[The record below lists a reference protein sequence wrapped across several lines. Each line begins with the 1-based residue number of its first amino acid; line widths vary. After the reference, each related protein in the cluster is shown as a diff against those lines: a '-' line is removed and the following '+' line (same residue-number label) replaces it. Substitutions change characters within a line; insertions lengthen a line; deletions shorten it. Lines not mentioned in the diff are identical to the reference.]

1 MCGAALVLSHES
13 EVHSEGSLRSHWDY
27 LPFFSPG
34 DGWFSGITMSASDAT
49 EEAEMQPLNPSGAS
63 GASGATDSG
72 TEEKGGSTPSPETAE
87 MPLVVR
93 STRQRVGFLMEEE
106 EEDEHS
112 ELRKK
117 VKREFAKMNGRSS
130 HERLQQQRMSLLGKP
145 LAYRQSKRDAKFRKV
160 QTKIYNFL
168 ERPAGWVAII
178 YHVFVFLLLFL
189 CLIISILATVDT
201 STKTAN
207 GEIIRSS
214 IYITCNHL
222 VFTMELIIVLT
233 LTVECI
239 LRIWSAGCRSRYQG
253 HYGRLRFIRRPL
265 CILDIVVVFASVL
278 IIAVG
283 TKNAKFLEPAFRGLR
298 FLQILRM
305 VRLDRRGSTW
315 KLLGSVVW
323 AHRQEL
329 LTTWYIGFLAL
340 ISISFLVYTLE
351 HEANPRDYATLP
363 DALWYG
369 LVTLTTVGYGD
380 KTPESWAG
388 KLSAAILAV
397 LGVSFFAL
405 PAGILGSGFA
415 LQVQQQQRQKH
426 FARRRH
432 PAAMLIQCLWRC
444 YAADP
449 NSCSMA
455 TWKPHLKPVQ
465 SPTNNNVQPR
475 SNRHSFRT
483 NNLISR
489 LSIKRSTNSPMLHRN
504 SDRVKKGANG
514 IYDDED
520 KKMELS
526 TGTYGEQDSIR
537 SRGSHRYHTQHAQ
550 EEPVG
555 LTKLTEAHK
564 NAIRAV
570 RKIKYF
576 VARRKFKEAFRPYD
590 VKDVIEQYSSGHAD
604 MLARIKSLQARIDN
618 ILGKPGQQDR
628 RVKGRGGGDLE
639 LFDPNIS
646 LLSRVVK
653 VERRVTL
660 IDRKLDM
667 LIELY
672 REERHGKTQ
681 ESRSEEKDDSHESE
695 LDTAPK
701 GFRRRVW
708 SSGTPRPRE
717 GTGQRHEST
726 DTSSATSPADITGTV
741 VAHKLKASDPSL
753 MEDDTLEKMDVT
765 ISTCPPTDAQ
775 AQSGDASGGKT
786 RLGHQ
791 TRDAV
796 DEAGS
801 KDEVTATTPTE
812 PKKLSRRWKR
822 PGAVRI
828 RPARSAESVSC
839 PQSGDSVSY
848 SSGRQSSMGSL
859 APGEGETR
867 I

>member
-1 MCGAALVLSHES
+1 
-13 EVHSEGSLRSHWDY
+13 
-27 LPFFSPG
+27 
-34 DGWFSGITMSASDAT
+34 
-49 EEAEMQPLNPSGAS
+49 
-63 GASGATDSG
+63 
-72 TEEKGGSTPSPETAE
+72 
-87 MPLVVR
+87 
-93 STRQRVGFLMEEE
+93 
-106 EEDEHS
+106 
-112 ELRKK
+112 
-117 VKREFAKMNGRSS
+117 
-130 HERLQQQRMSLLGKP
+130 
-145 LAYRQSKRDAKFRKV
+145 
-160 QTKIYNFL
+160 
-168 ERPAGWVAII
+168 
-178 YHVFVFLLLFL
+178 
-189 CLIISILATVDT
+189 
-201 STKTAN
+201 
-207 GEIIRSS
+207 
-214 IYITCNHL
+214 
-222 VFTMELIIVLT
+222 MELVIVLT
-233 LTVECI
+233 LTIECI

-283 TKNAKFLEPAFRGLR
+283 TKNAKFMEPAFRGLR

-351 HEANPRDYATLP
+351 HENNPRDYATLP

-465 SPTNNNVQPR
+465 SPTNNNVQAR
-475 SNRHSFRT
+475 SNRHSSFRT

-504 SDRVKKGANG
+504 SDRVKKAANG

-526 TGTYGEQDSIR
+526 TGAYGEQDSIR
-537 SRGSHRYHTQHAQ
+537 SRGSHRYHTQHSQ
-550 EEPVG
+550 EPVG

-604 MLARIKSLQARIDN
+604 MLARIKSLQARLDN
-618 ILGKPGQQDR
+618 ILGKPGQPDR
-628 RVKGRGGGDLE
+628 RVKGRGGSDLE
-639 LFDPNIS
+639 LFDPSIS

-695 LDTAPK
+695 LESAPK

-708 SSGTPRPRE
+708 SSSAPRPRE
-717 GTGQRHEST
+717 AGQRHEST
-726 DTSSATSPADITGTV
+726 DTSSATSPADITGGV
-741 VAHKLKASDPSL
+741 VVTHKLKTSDPSFV
-753 MEDDTLEKMDVT
+753 EDDTKEMDVT

-775 AQSGDASGGKT
+775 AQPGGAVLSGRKT
-786 RLGHQ
+786 RLGSQ
-791 TRDAV
+791 TRDSVEEGATK
-796 DEAGS
+796 DSEGS
-801 KDEVTATTPTE
+801 TAATSAE

-822 PGAVRI
+822 PGGVRI
-828 RPARSAESVSC
+828 RPARSAESVNA

>member
-1 MCGAALVLSHES
+1 M
-13 EVHSEGSLRSHWDY
+13 
-27 LPFFSPG
+27 
-34 DGWFSGITMSASDAT
+34 SGSDAT

-63 GASGATDSG
+63 GASMATDSA
-72 TEEKGGSTPSPETAE
+72 TEVEKANTPSPEKPE
-87 MPLVVR
+87 MPIVR
-93 STRQRVGFLMEEE
+93 STRQRVGFLVDDDED
-106 EEDEHS
+106 DEHS

-117 VKREFAKMNGRSS
+117 VKSEFAKMNGRNS

-168 ERPAGWVAII
+168 ERPTGWCAVI
-178 YHVFVFLLLFL
+178 YHILVFLMLLL
-189 CLIISILATVDT
+189 CLIVSILATVDT
-201 STKTAN
+201 KTTVN
-207 GEIIRSS
+207 GVIVRSNM
-214 IYITCNHL
+214 YITCNHL
-222 VFTMELIIVLT
+222 VFAMEIVIVIILS
-233 LTVECI
+233 VECA

-265 CILDIVVVFASVL
+265 CILDIVVVLASVL
-278 IIAVG
+278 IFAVG
-283 TKNAKFLEPAFRGLR
+283 TRNAKFMEPAFRGLR

-305 VRLDRRGSTW
+305 VRVDRRGSTW

-340 ISISFLVYTLE
+340 ISISFLVYTME
-351 HEANPRDYATLP
+351 HDINPKDYETLP

-369 LVTLTTVGYGD
+369 VVTLTTVGYGD

-397 LGVSFFAL
+397 FGVSFFAL

-465 SPTNNNVQPR
+465 SPTTNN
-475 SNRHSFRT
+475 SFRT

-504 SDRVKKGANG
+504 SDRVKKGVNG
-514 IYDDED
+514 IYDEDE
-520 KKMELS
+520 KKLDIS
-526 TGTYGEQDSIR
+526 SGQYGENDSLR
-537 SRGSHRYHTQHAQ
+537 SRGSHRYHTQHSQ
-550 EEPVG
+550 EPVG

-604 MLARIKSLQARIDN
+604 MLARIKSLQARLDN

-628 RVKGRGGGDLE
+628 RPKGRGSSDLE
-639 LFDPNIS
+639 LFDPSIS

-672 REERHGKTQ
+672 RDERHSKTQ

-695 LDTAPK
+695 LEIAPK
-701 GFRRRVW
+701 GFHRRGW
-708 SSGTPRPRE
+708 SPGVQRTRDGT
-717 GTGQRHEST
+717 TQRHEST
-726 DTSSATSPADITGTV
+726 DTSSATSPADNSGAV
-741 VAHKLKASDPSL
+741 VAQHKLTTSHPSL
-753 MEDDTLEKMDVT
+753 LEDCPSKESNVT
-765 ISTCPPTDAQ
+765 ISTCPPQGAQ
-775 AQSGDASGGKT
+775 AQPDAGGASSVKR
-786 RLGHQ
+786 RLGSV
-791 TRDAV
+791 TRDSI
-796 DEAGS
+796 DE
-801 KDEVTATTPTE
+801 TTKEETTSE

-828 RPARSAESVSC
+828 RPARSAESVNC

-859 APGEGETR
+859 APSGEGETR